1 MWTWSEICPAFVCIL
16 YISLLKGTCKK
27 IIAVCSSTEAILNV
41 HFCGEG
47 TCDLPPLG
55 CWMFQEHLVTI
66 VFTGIHPLSISTLE
80 GSLWFQGK
88 GTFQH
93 GAAKLIAKVVGTELL
108 PCWAVVSTS
117 WQEEINKSRCVSAC
131 SEMLAS
137 LMVSRCS
144 VAPRQPWRLF
154 FFPSNAI

>member
-1 MWTWSEICPAFVCIL
+1 MCQFAHLCEHGLRYAQLSYVF
-16 YISLLKGTCKK
+16 YIFFLLKGTC
-27 IIAVCSSTEAILNV
+27 IIGVCSSTEAILNV

-55 CWMFQEHLVTI
+55 GWMFQEHLVTI

-108 PCWAVVSTS
+108 PC
-117 WQEEINKSRCVSAC
+117 
-131 SEMLAS
+131 
-137 LMVSRCS
+137 
-144 VAPRQPWRLF
+144 
-154 FFPSNAI
+154 